1 VGTVASAGGETIMS
15 ATVIAGIEVPGSSLT
30 RDVTELLQ
38 SSATPLIYHHS
49 RRVFLWGSLRGR
61 KRGLSYDP
69 ELLYAGALFHDMGLT
84 DRFAD
89 SDQRFELDGA
99 EEARRVLI
107 EHGVPAERAHL
118 VWEAIALH
126 TTPEIPWHMAPEI
139 ALVTAGV
146 ELDVLGFGYDEIS
159 DEERAEVTAAH
170 PRPDFK
176 KEILRAFTNG
186 MAHRP
191 QTTFGTV
198 NADVL
203 SHCLP
208 GFERT
213 DFVETILGSKWP
225 D

>member
-1 VGTVASAGGETIMS
+1 MS
-15 ATVIAGIEVPGSSLT
+15 ATVIAGVEIPESALMREVT
-30 RDVTELLQ
+30 DLLE
-38 SSATPLIYHHS
+38 SSAPPLIFHHS

-69 ELLYAGALFHDMGLT
+69 ELLYAGALFHDLGLT
-84 DRFAD
+84 ERFAG

-99 EEARRVLI
+99 DEARRVLL
-107 EHGVPAERAHL
+107 EHGVAPERADL

-126 TTPEIPWHMAPEI
+126 TTPEIPWRMAPEV

-146 ELDVLGFGYDEIS
+146 ELDVLGFGYDEVTAQ
-159 DEERAEVTAAH
+159 ERAEVTAAH

-176 KEILRAFTNG
+176 RKILRAFTNG

-203 SHCLP
+203 THCLP
-208 GFERT
+208 GFVRD
-213 DFVETILGSKWP
+213 DFVQIILASKWCG
-225 D
+225 